1 MTTSIPGLPLAAPI
15 PSAIKRKRVLLVD
28 TSTKKRE
35 LRAEIM
41 KKLGIEVDCA
51 ADISEAR
58 SCWRA
63 DLYNLV
69 LVNVDN
75 NNGLRDEFC
84 GDVRRATPPQQLAFF
99 VGKPEYLAHSP
110 EVDAEL
116 LAPMNGSNS
125 SLVGD
130 VKTALAADIGVMSQ
144 RWGILEAS
152 KRISAV
158 RSACNARTRAM
169 QNRPAPPRDSEQRPS
184 RRTSTSTTLDDL
196 LREEMR

>member
-1 MTTSIPGLPLAAPI
+1 M
-15 PSAIKRKRVLLVD
+15 LLVD
-28 TSTKKRE
+28 TSTKRRE

-69 LVNVDN
+69 LVNVEND
-75 NNGLRDEFC
+75 NGLRDEFC

-99 VGKPEYLAHSP
+99 VGKPAYLAHSP
-110 EVDAEL
+110 EADAEL
-116 LAPMNGSNS
+116 PPTNTRNS
-125 SLVGD
+125 SVIDD
-130 VKTALAADIGVMSQ
+130 VKTALSADIGVMSQ

-196 LREEMR
+196 LREEMQ

>member
-1 MTTSIPGLPLAAPI
+1 MTTSILGPPLGAPI

-69 LVNVDN
+69 LVNVEN

-110 EVDAEL
+110 EADAEL
-116 LAPMNGSNS
+116 SPTNNRNS
-125 SLVGD
+125 SVIDD
-130 VKTALAADIGVMSQ
+130 VKTALSADIGVMSQ

-196 LREEMR
+196 LREEMQ

>member
-1 MTTSIPGLPLAAPI
+1 MTTPLPGLPLGAPI
-15 PSAIKRKRVLLVD
+15 PSAVKRKRVLLVD

-69 LVNVDN
+69 LVNAESN
-75 NNGLRDEFC
+75 GGLRDEFC

-99 VGKPEYLAHSP
+99 VGKPEYLADSP
-110 EVDAEL
+110 NADAEWSPVSSSDRAL
-116 LAPMNGSNS
+116 L
-125 SLVGD
+125 GD
-130 VKTALAADIGVMSQ
+130 VKAALASDPGDTPQ

-152 KRISAV
+152 RRISAV
-158 RSACNARTRAM
+158 RSACNARVRAM

-184 RRTSTSTTLDDL
+184 RRTSPSTTLDEL
-196 LREEMR
+196 LRKEMQ